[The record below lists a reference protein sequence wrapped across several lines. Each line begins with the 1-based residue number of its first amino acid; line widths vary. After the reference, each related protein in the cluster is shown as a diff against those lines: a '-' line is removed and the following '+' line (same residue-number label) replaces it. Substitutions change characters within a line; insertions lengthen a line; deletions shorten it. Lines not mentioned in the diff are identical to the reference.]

1 MAEALDEFTETTQT
15 AVRAAILGRV
25 LVQLTMPGVPDTY
38 QGCEVVDLS
47 LVDPDNRRPVDH
59 HRSARLLR
67 AVTSNGLDA
76 VADGDR
82 LDAEKLLVVH
92 RALDVRRRHAD
103 AFRGEHASYRPVA
116 TTTGHAVAFAR
127 GIDDEP
133 PTVITVATRLAGA
146 LEGRGGWADHQIVL
160 PEGTFTDVIT
170 GKTVEGGMVKLAD
183 LLDEAPV
190 ALLTGKE
197 K

>member
-1 MAEALDEFTETTQT
+1 
-15 AVRAAILGRV
+15 
-25 LVQLTMPGVPDTY
+25 MPGVPDTY

-59 HRSARLLR
+59 DRSARLLK
-67 AVTSNGLDA
+67 AVTSDGLEA
-76 VADGDR
+76 VADEDR

-92 RALDVRRRHAD
+92 RALDVRRHHAD

-127 GIDDEP
+127 GIDNEP
-133 PTVITVATRLAGA
+133 PTAITVATRLAGA
-146 LEGRGGWADHQIVL
+146 LEGRGGWADHQVVL

-170 GKTVEGGMVKLAD
+170 GKTIEGGMVKLAD
-183 LLDEAPV
+183 LLDEMPV
-190 ALLTGKE
+190 ALLVE
-197 K
+197 EERR